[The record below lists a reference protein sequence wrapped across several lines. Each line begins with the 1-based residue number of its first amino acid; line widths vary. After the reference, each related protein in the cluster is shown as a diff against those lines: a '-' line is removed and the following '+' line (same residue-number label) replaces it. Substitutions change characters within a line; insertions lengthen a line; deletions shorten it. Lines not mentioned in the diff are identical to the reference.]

1 MFRSN
6 DYYKC
11 RSTVAAI
18 LARNSR
24 NFLAR
29 LRENWNAGRGRHRS
43 AFSLGDPAEC
53 FSPNPITVQTNAKTV
68 VLALVSIIPSVT
80 QLRAQK
86 LDPSLYSSLEWR
98 MIGPF
103 RGGRTIGATG
113 VRGQPNVF
121 YVGVNNGG
129 VWKTTDAG
137 RVWTP
142 IFDEQPTGSV
152 GDVAVAPSNPNVIYV
167 GSGEGV
173 QRPDLSTG
181 DGIYKSTDAG
191 KTWRHLGLRDGQQ
204 IGSVIV
210 DPRDENRVFAGVLGH
225 PYGPNAERGVYRSTN
240 GGETFERVLYKDEN
254 TGAAQVGFDPSNP
267 QIVYAALWAGRQGPW
282 ENASWNGPL
291 SGLFKSVDGGS
302 TWRQIGKGFPSAG
315 EGLGRIGFTIA
326 PSDPRRMYATVDAPT
341 LGGIY
346 RSDDAGETWRRT
358 NDEVRVWGR
367 ASDFAEVKVDPR
379 NSDVVYSANTST
391 YRSTDGGTTF
401 TAIKGAPGG
410 DDYHRI
416 WINPDNS
423 DIMIIAA
430 DQGATITVN
439 GGKTWS
445 SWYNQPTAQFYH
457 VITDNRVPYWVYG
470 GQQESGSVGTMSRGD
485 YGAITFREWNPV
497 GAEEYG
503 YIAPDP
509 LDPNIIYGGKL
520 TRFDQRSREVQS
532 VTPEPVSSGKYR
544 FLRTAPVIFSTVDPY
559 VLYYA
564 GNVLFKTT
572 NGGHS
577 WDVISP
583 DLTRQNYDVPAA
595 YGIFTNGDPSR
606 AKNRGVIY
614 TVAPSFKSVN
624 TIWTGSDDGVIK
636 LTRDGGKTWTDV
648 TPAALTPWSKVSLME
663 ASHFDDQSAYA
674 AINRF
679 KLDDLHPHIY
689 RTHDL
694 GKTWKEIVNGI
705 PGNEVVNSVRE
716 DPVRRGLLFAGTER
730 AVYFSL
736 DDGERWQPLR
746 LNMPATSIR
755 DLVIHDDDIVV
766 GTHGRSFWILD
777 DMTPLRQLNAKT
789 ASAETFLFKPKLT
802 YRFRRNKN
810 TDTPLSPEE
819 PAGKNPPDGAIINY
833 RLGADSGTPV
843 VLEILDATGKTIR
856 TFSSADSVEPVD
868 THLNVPTYW
877 VRPQQRLAAT
887 RGTHRFVW
895 DLHYPPPQVLAH
907 DYPISAIY
915 GDTPRTPLGPAV
927 LPGTYTVRLS
937 ANGQRYTQPLT
948 IKMDPRVQIT
958 DAGLRLQRDI
968 GVRMNDAIS
977 RDFAAL
983 AEVRARR
990 VVLRTSRDGAKA
1002 KELAD
1007 SLVALDSA
1015 LARVENGVQTA
1026 NAAGLVALNEQL
1038 AGILDAVEGA
1048 DAEPTT
1054 QVVAAASDLEKSLA
1068 VALAQWAEIKRT
1080 RLRPNR

>member
-1 MFRSN
+1 M
-6 DYYKC
+6 
-11 RSTVAAI
+11 
-18 LARNSR
+18 LASR
-24 NFLAR
+24 PLLIFVVFLA
-29 LRENWNAGRGRHRS
+29 AMI
-43 AFSLGDPAEC
+43 PA
-53 FSPNPITVQTNAKTV
+53 PAAAQTV
-68 VLALVSIIPSVT
+68 
-80 QLRAQK
+80 
-86 LDPSLYSSLEWR
+86 DPSLYSSLEWR

-103 RGGRTIGATG
+103 RGGRTIGAAG

-129 VWKTTDAG
+129 VWKTTDYG

-142 IFDEQPTGSV
+142 IFDAQATGSI
-152 GDVAVAPSNPNVIYV
+152 GDLAVAPSNPNVIYV
-167 GSGEGV
+167 GTGEGV

-181 DGIYKSTDAG
+181 DGVYKSTDAG

-204 IGSVIV
+204 IGGVIV
-210 DPRDENRVFAGVLGH
+210 DPRDENRIFVAVLGH
-225 PYGPNAERGVYRSTN
+225 PYGPNTERGVYRSTN

-254 TGAAQVGFDPSNP
+254 TGAIQVSFDPTNP
-267 QIVYAALWAGRQGPW
+267 QIVYASLWAGRQGPW

-302 TWRQIGKGFPSAG
+302 TWRQLTTGLPTTAQ
-315 EGLGRIGFTIA
+315 GLGRIGFTIA

-379 NSDVVYSANTST
+379 NPDVMYSANTST
-391 YRSTDGGTTF
+391 YRSTDGGKTF
-401 TAIKGAPGG
+401 VAIKGAPGG

-416 WINPDNS
+416 WINPDNP
-423 DIMIIAA
+423 DIILIAS

-439 GGKTWS
+439 GGATWS

-457 VITDNRVPYWVYG
+457 VITDNRIPYWVYG
-470 GQQESGSVGTMSRGD
+470 GQQESGSVGTASRGD

-509 LDPNIIYGGKL
+509 LDPNIIYGGKIS
-520 TRFDQRSREVQS
+520 RFDQRSREVQNIS
-532 VTPEPVSSGKYR
+532 PEAVRSGKYR
-544 FLRTAPVIFSTVDPY
+544 FLRTAPILFSPVDPHA
-559 VLYYA
+559 LYY
-564 GNVLFKTT
+564 GSNVLFKTV

-577 WDVISP
+577 WDIVSP
-583 DLTRQNYDVPAA
+583 DLTRQTYDVPSS
-595 YGIFTNGDPSR
+595 YGMYTDGNLDR

-614 TVAPSFKSVN
+614 TIAPSFRN
-624 TIWTGSDDGVIK
+624 GNIIWTGSDDGAIQV
-636 LTRDGGKTWTDV
+636 TRDGGRTWRNV
-648 TPAALTPWSKVSLME
+648 TPSALTPWSKVSLME

-689 RTHDL
+689 RTHDN
-694 GKTWKEIVNGI
+694 GVSWKEIVNGI
-705 PGNEVVNSVRE
+705 PADEVVNSVRE
-716 DPVRRGLLFAGTER
+716 DPLRPGLLFAGTER
-730 AVYFSL
+730 SVYFSI
-736 DDGERWQPLR
+736 DDGEHWQPLR

-777 DMTPLRQLNAKT
+777 DMTPIRQLAANTSA
-789 ASAETFLFKPKLT
+789 AETFLFKPKIT

-810 TDTPLSPEE
+810 TDTPLPPEE

-833 RLGADSGTPV
+833 RLGSDAKTPV
-843 VLEILDATGKTIR
+843 TLEIVNSTGVVVR
-856 TFSSADSVEPVD
+856 AYSSADSLRAIETD
-868 THLNVPTYW
+868 LKVPTYW
-877 VRPQQRLAAT
+877 VRPAQRLVTSA
-887 RGTHRFVW
+887 GTHRFVW
-895 DLHYPPPQVLAH
+895 DLHYPAPKVLVH

-915 GDTPRTPLGPAV
+915 GDTPRFPHGPAV
-927 LPGTYTVRLS
+927 LPGEYTVRLT
-937 ANGQRYTQPLT
+937 ANGRRYSEPL
-948 IKMDPRVQIT
+948 IVKMDPRAPIT
-958 DAGLRLQRDI
+958 AAGLKLQHDI
-968 GVRMNDAIS
+968 GVRINDAIG

-983 AEVRARR
+983 GEVRRQRALLKTQRE
-990 VVLRTSRDGAKA
+990 GAKA
-1002 KELAD
+1002 GEVAD
-1007 SLVALDSA
+1007 SLVALDTA
-1015 LARVENGVQTA
+1015 LGAIESGPRSGTAEN
-1026 NAAGLVALNEQL
+1026 LVRLNGEL

-1048 DAEPTT
+1048 DMDPTT
-1054 QVVAAASDLEKSLA
+1054 QTVTAANDLERSLA
-1068 VALAQWAEIKRT
+1068 AVLAQWSEIQRT
-1080 RLRPNR
+1080 RLRRN

>member
-1 MFRSN
+1 
-6 DYYKC
+6 
-11 RSTVAAI
+11 
-18 LARNSR
+18 
-24 NFLAR
+24 
-29 LRENWNAGRGRHRS
+29 
-43 AFSLGDPAEC
+43 
-53 FSPNPITVQTNAKTV
+53 
-68 VLALVSIIPSVT
+68 
-80 QLRAQK
+80 
-86 LDPSLYSSLEWR
+86 

-142 IFDEQPTGSV
+142 IFDDQPTGSV

-240 GGETFERVLYKDEN
+240 GGESFERVLYKDEN
-254 TGAAQVGFDPSNP
+254 TGAAQVAFDPSNP

-291 SGLFKSVDGGS
+291 SGLFKSLDGGT
-302 TWRQIGKGFPSAG
+302 TWRQIGKGFPTAA
-315 EGLGRIGFTIA
+315 EGLGRIGFAVA
-326 PSDPRRMYATVDAPT
+326 PSDPRRMYATVEAPT

-379 NSDVVYSANTST
+379 NPDVVYSANTST
-391 YRSTDGGTTF
+391 YRSNDGGTTF

-416 WINPDNS
+416 WINPDNPE
-423 DIMIIAA
+423 IMIIAA

-439 GGKTWS
+439 GGQTWS

-457 VITDNRVPYWVYG
+457 VITDNRIPYWVYG

-532 VTPEPVSSGKYR
+532 VAPEAVSSGKYR
-544 FLRTAPVIFSTVDPY
+544 FLRTAPIIFSTVDPH

-564 GNVLFKTT
+564 GNVLFRTT
-572 NGGHS
+572 NGGHR

-595 YGIFTNGDPSR
+595 YGIFTNGNPSR

-614 TVAPSFKSVN
+614 TIAPSFKN
-624 TIWTGSDDGVIK
+624 LKTIWTGSDDGVIK
-636 LTRDGGKTWTDV
+636 LTRDGGTTWTDV
-648 TPAALTPWSKVSLME
+648 TPAALTPWSKVSLLE
-663 ASHFDDQSAYA
+663 ASHFDDQSVYA

-679 KLDDLHPHIY
+679 KLDDLRPHIY

-705 PGNEVVNSVRE
+705 ADNEVVNSVRE

-736 DDGERWQPLR
+736 DDGDQWQPLR

-755 DLVIHDDDIVV
+755 DL
-766 GTHGRSFWILD
+766 
-777 DMTPLRQLNAKT
+777 
-789 ASAETFLFKPKLT
+789 
-802 YRFRRNKN
+802 
-810 TDTPLSPEE
+810 
-819 PAGKNPPDGAIINY
+819 
-833 RLGADSGTPV
+833 
-843 VLEILDATGKTIR
+843 
-856 TFSSADSVEPVD
+856 
-868 THLNVPTYW
+868 
-877 VRPQQRLAAT
+877 
-887 RGTHRFVW
+887 
-895 DLHYPPPQVLAH
+895 
-907 DYPISAIY
+907 
-915 GDTPRTPLGPAV
+915 
-927 LPGTYTVRLS
+927 
-937 ANGQRYTQPLT
+937 
-948 IKMDPRVQIT
+948 
-958 DAGLRLQRDI
+958 
-968 GVRMNDAIS
+968 
-977 RDFAAL
+977 
-983 AEVRARR
+983 
-990 VVLRTSRDGAKA
+990 
-1002 KELAD
+1002 
-1007 SLVALDSA
+1007 
-1015 LARVENGVQTA
+1015 
-1026 NAAGLVALNEQL
+1026 
-1038 AGILDAVEGA
+1038 
-1048 DAEPTT
+1048 
-1054 QVVAAASDLEKSLA
+1054 
-1068 VALAQWAEIKRT
+1068 
-1080 RLRPNR
+1080 

>member
-1 MFRSN
+1 
-6 DYYKC
+6 
-11 RSTVAAI
+11 
-18 LARNSR
+18 
-24 NFLAR
+24 
-29 LRENWNAGRGRHRS
+29 
-43 AFSLGDPAEC
+43 
-53 FSPNPITVQTNAKTV
+53 
-68 VLALVSIIPSVT
+68 
-80 QLRAQK
+80 
-86 LDPSLYSSLEWR
+86 

-210 DPRDENRVFAGVLGH
+210 DPRDENRIFAGVLGH

-254 TGAAQVGFDPSNP
+254 TGAAQVAFDPANP

-291 SGLFKSVDGGS
+291 SGLFKSVDGGT
-302 TWRQIGKGFPSAG
+302 TWRQIGKGFPSAA

-326 PSDPRRMYATVDAPT
+326 PSDPRRMYATVEAPT
-341 LGGIY
+341 LGGLY

-379 NSDVVYSANTST
+379 NPDVVYSANTST
-391 YRSTDGGTTF
+391 YRSNDGGTTF

-416 WINPDNS
+416 WINPDNPE
-423 DIMIIAA
+423 ILIIAA

-439 GGKTWS
+439 GGRTWS

-457 VITDNRVPYWVYG
+457 VITDNRIPYWVYG
-470 GQQESGSVGTMSRGD
+470 GQQESGSIGTMSRGD

-532 VTPEPVSSGKYR
+532 VTPEAVASGKYR
-544 FLRTAPVIFSTVDPY
+544 FLRTAPVIFSTVDPH
-559 VLYYA
+559 VLFYA

-614 TVAPSFKSVN
+614 TVAPSFKNVN
-624 TIWTGSDDGVIK
+624 TIWTGSDDGAIK

-705 PGNEVVNSVRE
+705 PDNEVVNSVRE

-730 AVYFSL
+730 AAYFSL
-736 DDGERWQPLR
+736 DDGDQWQPLR

-755 DLVIHDDDIVV
+755 DLVIHDDDIIV

-777 DMTPLRQLNAKT
+777 DMTLLRQLNAK
-789 ASAETFLFKPKLT
+789 SPSSETFLFKPKLT
-802 YRFRRNKN
+802 YRFRRDRN
-810 TDTPLSPEE
+810 TDTPLPPEE

-833 RLGADSGTPV
+833 RLGAGSGTPV

-856 TFSSADSVEPVD
+856 TFSSTDSVEAVE

-937 ANGQRYTQPLT
+937 ANGKRYTQPLT
-948 IKMDPRVQIT
+948 IRMDPRVQIT
-958 DAGLRLQRDI
+958 DAGLSLQRDV

-983 AEVRARR
+983 SEIRARR
-990 VVLRTSRDGAKA
+990 VLLRTSREGAKA

-1015 LARVENGVQTA
+1015 LARVENGAQAT
-1026 NAAGLVALNEQL
+1026 NAVGLVTLNEQL
-1038 AGILDAVEGA
+1038 AGILDTIEGA

-1054 QVVAAASDLEKSLA
+1054 QVVAAASELEKALA
-1068 VALAQWAEIKRT
+1068 AALAQWTDIKRA
-1080 RLRPNR
+1080 RLRANR

>member
-1 MFRSN
+1 MPATRLLPIFL
-6 DYYKC
+6 
-11 RSTVAAI
+11 TIVTAAVT
-18 LARNSR
+18 
-24 NFLAR
+24 
-29 LRENWNAGRGRHRS
+29 
-43 AFSLGDPAEC
+43 
-53 FSPNPITVQTNAKTV
+53 SPVG
-68 VLALVSIIPSVT
+68 
-80 QLRAQK
+80 AQK
-86 LDPSLYSSLEWR
+86 VDLSLYSSLEWR

-129 VWKTTDAG
+129 VWKTTDYG

-142 IFDEQPTGSV
+142 IFDAQPTGSI
-152 GDVAVAPSNPNVIYV
+152 GDLAVAPSNPNVIYV
-167 GSGEGV
+167 GTGEGV

-204 IGSVIV
+204 IGGVIV
-210 DPRDENRVFAGVLGH
+210 DPRDENRIFVAVLGH
-225 PYGPNAERGVYRSTN
+225 PYGPNPERGVYRSTN

-254 TGAAQVGFDPSNP
+254 TGAIQVAFDPVNP
-267 QIVYAALWAGRQGPW
+267 QIVYADLWAGRQGPW
-282 ENASWNGPL
+282 ENSSWNGPL
-291 SGLFKSVDGGS
+291 SGLFKSVDGGT
-302 TWRQIGKGFPSAG
+302 TWRQLTSGLPTTAQ
-315 EGLGRIGFTIA
+315 GLGRIGFTIA
-326 PSDPRRMYATVDAPT
+326 PSDSRRMYATVDAPT

-379 NSDVVYSANTST
+379 NPDVMYSANTST
-391 YRSTDGGTTF
+391 YRSTDGGKTF

-416 WINPDNS
+416 WINPDNP
-423 DIMIIAA
+423 DIMLIAS

-470 GQQESGSVGTMSRGD
+470 GQQESGSVGTVSRGD

-509 LDPNIIYGGKL
+509 LDPNIVYGGKIS
-520 TRFDQRSREVQS
+520 RFDQRSREVQNIS
-532 VTPEPVSSGKYR
+532 PEAVRSGKYR
-544 FLRTAPVIFSTVDPY
+544 FLRTAPIIFSTVDPH
-559 VLYYA
+559 VLYF
-564 GNVLFKTT
+564 GSNVLFKTV

-577 WDVISP
+577 WDIISP
-583 DLTRQNYDVPAA
+583 DLTRQNYDVPPS
-595 YGIFTNGDPSR
+595 YGMYTDGNLDR

-614 TVAPSFKSVN
+614 AIAPSFRNAS
-624 TIWTGSDDGVIK
+624 TIWTGSDDGFIQV
-636 LTRDGGKTWTDV
+636 TRDGGKTWTNV
-648 TPAALTPWSKVSLME
+648 TPSALTPWSKVSQLE

-679 KLDDLHPHIY
+679 KLDDLHPRIY
-689 RTHDL
+689 RTHD
-694 GKTWKEIVNGI
+694 GGVSWKEVVNGI
-705 PGNEVVNSVRE
+705 PANEVVNSVRE
-716 DPVRRGLLFAGTER
+716 DPLRPGLLFAGTER
-730 AVYFSL
+730 AVYFSI
-736 DDGERWQPLR
+736 DDGEQWQPLR

-777 DMTPLRQLNAKT
+777 DMTPLRQLA
-789 ASAETFLFKPKLT
+789 ASPAPGGTFLFKPKHT
-802 YRFRRNKN
+802 YRFRRDKN
-810 TDTPLSPEE
+810 TDTPLPPEE

-833 RLGADSGTPV
+833 RLGADATTPV
-843 VLEILDATGKTIR
+843 VLEIVNGSGGVVR
-856 TFSSADSVEPVD
+856 SFSSADSVEPIETD
-868 THLNVPTYW
+868 LNVPTYW
-877 VRPQQRLAAT
+877 IRPQQRLATSA
-887 RGTHRFVW
+887 GTHRFVW
-895 DLHYPPPQVLAH
+895 DLHYPPPKVLGH

-915 GDTPRTPLGPAV
+915 GDTPRYPLGPAV
-927 LPGTYTVRLS
+927 LPGEYTVRFS
-937 ANGQRYTQPLT
+937 VGGRTYSQPLT
-948 IKMDPRVQIT
+948 VTMDPRAPIT
-958 DAGLRLQRDI
+958 ATGLRLQHDI

-983 AEVRARR
+983 GEVRRQR
-990 VVLRTSRDGAKA
+990 VLLNAQREGAKA
-1002 KELAD
+1002 GEVAD
-1007 SLVALDSA
+1007 SLVSLDSA
-1015 LARVENGVQTA
+1015 LAAIESGPRTGTAEN
-1026 NAAGLVALNEQL
+1026 LVRLNGEL
-1038 AGILDAVEGA
+1038 AGILETVEGA
-1048 DAEPTT
+1048 DMDPTT
-1054 QVVAAASDLEKSLA
+1054 QVVGAAADLERSLA
-1068 VALAQWAEIKRT
+1068 SVLARWSEIQRT
-1080 RLRPNR
+1080 RLRRNSR

>member
-1 MFRSN
+1 MFATRPLPVFLTLVAGAVS
-6 DYYKC
+6 
-11 RSTVAAI
+11 SPVAA
-18 LARNSR
+18 
-24 NFLAR
+24 
-29 LRENWNAGRGRHRS
+29 
-43 AFSLGDPAEC
+43 
-53 FSPNPITVQTNAKTV
+53 
-68 VLALVSIIPSVT
+68 
-80 QLRAQK
+80 QK
-86 LDPSLYSSLEWR
+86 VDPSFYSSLEWR

-129 VWKTTDAG
+129 VWKTTDYG

-142 IFDEQPTGSV
+142 IFDAQPTGSI
-152 GDVAVAPSNPNVIYV
+152 GDLAVAPSNPNVIYV
-167 GSGEGV
+167 GTGEGV

-204 IGSVIV
+204 IGGVIV
-210 DPRDENRVFAGVLGH
+210 DPRDENRIFVAVLGH
-225 PYGPNAERGVYRSTN
+225 PYGPNPERGVYRSTN

-254 TGAAQVGFDPSNP
+254 TGAIQVAFDPGNP
-267 QIVYAALWAGRQGPW
+267 QIVYADLWAGRQGPW

-291 SGLFKSVDGGS
+291 SGLFKSVDGGT
-302 TWRQIGKGFPSAG
+302 TWRQLTTGLPTTAQ
-315 EGLGRIGFTIA
+315 GLGRIGFSIA

-358 NDEVRVWGR
+358 NDEVRVWDR

-379 NSDVVYSANTST
+379 NPDVMYSANTST
-391 YRSTDGGTTF
+391 YRSVDGGKTF

-416 WINPDNS
+416 WINADNP
-423 DIMIIAA
+423 DIMLIAS

-457 VITDNRVPYWVYG
+457 VITDNRIPYWVYG

-485 YGAITFREWNPV
+485 YGAITFREWNQV

-503 YIAPDP
+503 YVAPDP
-509 LDPNIIYGGKL
+509 LDPNIIYGGKIS
-520 TRFDQRSREVQS
+520 RFDQRSREVQNVS
-532 VTPEPVSSGKYR
+532 PEAVRSGKYR
-544 FLRTAPVIFSTVDPY
+544 FLRTAPIIFSPVDPHS
-559 VLYYA
+559 LYF
-564 GNVLFKTT
+564 GSNVLFKTV

-577 WDVISP
+577 WEVVSP
-583 DLTRQNYDVPAA
+583 DLTRQTYDVPPS
-595 YGIFTNGDPSR
+595 YGMYTDGDLDR

-614 TVAPSFKSVN
+614 TIAPSFRNAN
-624 TIWTGSDDGVIK
+624 TIWTGSDDGFIQ
-636 LTRDGGKTWTDV
+636 LTRDGGKTWTNV
-648 TPAALTPWSKVSLME
+648 TPSVLTPWSKVSLME

-689 RTHDL
+689 RTHD
-694 GKTWKEIVNGI
+694 GGVSWKEIVKGI
-705 PGNEVVNSVRE
+705 PADEVVNSVRE
-716 DPVRRGLLFAGTER
+716 DPLRPRLLFAGTER
-730 AVYFSL
+730 GVYFSI
-736 DDGERWQPLR
+736 DDGEQWQPLR

-777 DMTPLRQLNAKT
+777 DMTPIRQLAAKS
-789 ASAETFLFKPKLT
+789 AVAETFLFKPKVT

-810 TDTPLSPEE
+810 TDTPLPPEE

-833 RLGADSGTPV
+833 RLGSDARTPV
-843 VLEILDATGKTIR
+843 VLEIVESSGGVVRA
-856 TFSSADSVEPVD
+856 FSSADSVEPTEAD
-868 THLNVPTYW
+868 INVPTYW
-877 VRPQQRLAAT
+877 VRPPQQVASSS
-887 RGTHRFVW
+887 GTHRFVW
-895 DLHYPPPQVLAH
+895 DLHYPPPKVLGH

-915 GDTPRTPLGPAV
+915 GDTPRYPLGPAV
-927 LPGTYTVRLS
+927 LPGEYTVRLTVGGR
-937 ANGQRYTQPLT
+937 AYTQPLT
-948 IKMDPRVQIT
+948 VKMDPRAPIT
-958 DAGLRLQRDI
+958 AAGLRLQHDI

-983 AEVRARR
+983 GELRR
-990 VVLRTSRDGAKA
+990 QRVLLKSQREGAKA
-1002 KELAD
+1002 GQVAD

-1015 LARVENGVQTA
+1015 LAVIESGPRTGAAEN
-1026 NAAGLVALNEQL
+1026 LVRLNGEL
-1038 AGILDAVEGA
+1038 AGVLETVEGA
-1048 DAEPTT
+1048 DMDPTT
-1054 QVVAAASDLEKSLA
+1054 QVVATAGDLERSLA
-1068 VALAQWAEIKRT
+1068 SVLTRWTAIQRM
-1080 RLRPNR
+1080 RLRPNSR

>member
-1 MFRSN
+1 MDSYGWPPPPSVCIF
-6 DYYKC
+6 
-11 RSTVAAI
+11 
-18 LARNSR
+18 
-24 NFLAR
+24 
-29 LRENWNAGRGRHRS
+29 
-43 AFSLGDPAEC
+43 LGDL
-53 FSPNPITVQTNAKTV
+53 TAKMRFTQPEIVRTHNKV
-68 VLALVSIIPSVT
+68 VLLALVAISSSSIE
-80 QLRAQK
+80 LRAQQ

-121 YVGVNNGG
+121 YIGVNNGG

-137 RVWTP
+137 HVWTP
-142 IFDEQPTGSV
+142 VFDEQPTGSI
-152 GDVAVAPSNPNVIYV
+152 GDLAVAPSNPNVIYV
-167 GSGEGV
+167 GTGEGV
-173 QRPDLSTG
+173 QRPDLATG

-204 IGSVIV
+204 IGGVIV
-210 DPRDENRVFAGVLGH
+210 DPRDENRIFVAVLGH
-225 PYGPNAERGVYRSTN
+225 PYGPNTERGVYRSTN
-240 GGETFERVLYKDEN
+240 GGQTFERVLYKDEN
-254 TGAAQVGFDPSNP
+254 TGAIQVGFDPSNP

-291 SGLFKSVDGGS
+291 SGLFKSVDGGT
-302 TWRQIGKGFPSAG
+302 TWRQIGKGFPSAAQ
-315 EGLGRIGFTIA
+315 GLGRIGFTIA
-326 PSDPRRMYATVDAPT
+326 PSDSRRMYATVDAPT

-367 ASDFAEVKVDPR
+367 ASDFADVKVDPR
-379 NSDVVYSANTST
+379 KPDVVYSANTST

-416 WINPDNS
+416 WINPDNP

-457 VITDNRVPYWVYG
+457 VITDNRIPYWVYG
-470 GQQESGSVGTMSRGD
+470 GQQESGSIGTMSRGD

-503 YIAPDP
+503 YVAPDP
-509 LDPNIIYGGKL
+509 LDPNIIYGGKI
-520 TRFDQRSREVQS
+520 TRFDQKSREVQNIS
-532 VTPEPVSSGKYR
+532 PEAVRSGKYR
-544 FLRTAPVIFSTVDPY
+544 FLRTAPVIFSTVDPHT
-559 VLYYA
+559 LYYA

-572 NGGHS
+572 NSGHS

-583 DLTRQNYDVPAA
+583 DLTRQNYDVPQG
-595 YGIFTNGDPSR
+595 YGIFTNGDLSL

-614 TVAPSFKSVN
+614 TVAPSFRNVN
-624 TIWTGSDDGVIK
+624 TIWTGSDDGVIN
-636 LTRDGGKTWTDV
+636 LTRDGGKTWTNV

-663 ASHFDDQSAYA
+663 ASHFDDESAYA

-689 RTHDL
+689 RTHDG
-694 GKTWKEIVNGI
+694 GKSWKEIVNGI
-705 PGNEVVNSVRE
+705 PGDEVVNSVRE

-730 AVYFSL
+730 AAYFSL
-736 DDGERWQPLR
+736 DDGEQWQPLR

-777 DMTPLRQLNAKT
+777 DMTPLRQLDAK
-789 ASAETFLFKPKLT
+789 AGSAETLLFKPKLT
-802 YRFRRNKN
+802 YRFRRNRN
-810 TDTPLSPEE
+810 TDTPLPPEE

-833 RLGADSGTPV
+833 RLGADAGTPV
-843 VLEILDATGKTIR
+843 VLDILDDAGNTVR
-856 TFSSADSVEPVD
+856 SFSSADPVESIETD
-868 THLNVPTYW
+868 LDVPTYW
-877 VRPQQRLAAT
+877 VRPQQHLAPS

-895 DLHYPPPQVLAH
+895 DLHYSPPKVLGH
-907 DYPISAIY
+907 GYPISAIY
-915 GDTPRTPLGPAV
+915 GDTPRFPLGPAV
-927 LPGTYTVRLS
+927 LPSTYTIRLS
-937 ANGQRYTQPLT
+937 ANGRSYTQPLV
-948 IKMDPRVQIT
+948 IRMDPRVQVT
-958 DAGLRLQRDI
+958 DAGLHMQRDI

-983 AEVRARR
+983 GEVRAQRAL
-990 VVLRTSRDGAKA
+990 LRTQREAAKA
-1002 KELAD
+1002 KGVAD
-1007 SLVALDSA
+1007 SLMALDST
-1015 LARVENGVQTA
+1015 LANIENGA
-1026 NAAGLVALNEQL
+1026 RGGAAAGLVPLNEQL

-1054 QVVAAASDLEKSLA
+1054 QVVAAAGDLEKSLA
-1068 VALAQWAEIKRT
+1068 AILAQWSDIQRT
-1080 RLRPNR
+1080 RIRRDRK

>member
-1 MFRSN
+1 
-6 DYYKC
+6 
-11 RSTVAAI
+11 
-18 LARNSR
+18 
-24 NFLAR
+24 
-29 LRENWNAGRGRHRS
+29 
-43 AFSLGDPAEC
+43 
-53 FSPNPITVQTNAKTV
+53 
-68 VLALVSIIPSVT
+68 VLALIAIASPFT
-80 QLRAQK
+80 QLGAQK
-86 LDPSLYSSLEWR
+86 VDPSLYSSLEWR

-142 IFDEQPTGSV
+142 IFDDQPTGSV

-225 PYGPNAERGVYRSTN
+225 PYGPNTERGVYRSTN

-254 TGAAQVGFDPSNP
+254 TGASQVAFDPSNP

-291 SGLFKSVDGGS
+291 SGLFKSADGGT
-302 TWRQIGKGFPSAG
+302 TWRQIGKGFPTAA
-315 EGLGRIGFTIA
+315 EGLGRIGFAIA
-326 PSDPRRMYATVDAPT
+326 PSDPRRMYATVDAPA

-379 NSDVVYSANTST
+379 NPDVVYSANTST

-416 WINPDNS
+416 WINPDNPE
-423 DIMIIAA
+423 IMIIAA

-439 GGKTWS
+439 GGQTWS

-457 VITDNRVPYWVYG
+457 VITDNRIPYWVYG

-532 VTPEPVSSGKYR
+532 VAPEAVSSGKYR
-544 FLRTAPVIFSTVDPY
+544 FLRTAPIIFSTVDPHL
-559 VLYYA
+559 LYYA
-564 GNVLFKTT
+564 GNVLFKTI

-577 WDVISP
+577 WEVISP

-595 YGIFTNGDPSR
+595 YGIFTNGNPSR
-606 AKNRGVIY
+606 ARSRGVIY
-614 TVAPSFKSVN
+614 TVAPSFKSLN

-636 LTRDGGKTWTDV
+636 LTRDGGKSWTDV

-694 GKTWKEIVNGI
+694 GKTWTEIVNGI
-705 PGNEVVNSVRE
+705 PDNEVVNSVRE

-736 DDGERWQPLR
+736 DDGDQWQPLR

-777 DMTPLRQLNAKT
+777 DMTPLRQLSANA
-789 ASAETFLFKPKLT
+789 ASSETFLFKPKLT
-802 YRFRRNKN
+802 YRFRRDKN
-810 TDTPLSPEE
+810 TDTPLPPEE

-833 RLGADSGTPV
+833 RLGADPGTPV
-843 VLEILDATGKTIR
+843 VLEILDAAGKTIR

-915 GDTPRTPLGPAV
+915 GDTPRIPLGPAV
-927 LPGTYTVRLS
+927 LPGTYNVRLT

-948 IKMDPRVQIT
+948 IRMDPRVQIT

-983 AEVRARR
+983 SEVRARR
-990 VVLRTSRDGAKA
+990 VVLRTTREGAKA

-1015 LARVENGVQTA
+1015 LAKVENGA
-1026 NAAGLVALNEQL
+1026 EAAGAVGLVTLNEQL
-1038 AGILDAVEGA
+1038 AGVLDAVESA

-1054 QVVAAASDLEKSLA
+1054 QVVAAASDLEKALA
-1068 VALAQWAEIKRT
+1068 AALAQWSDIKRT
-1080 RLRPNR
+1080 KLRANR